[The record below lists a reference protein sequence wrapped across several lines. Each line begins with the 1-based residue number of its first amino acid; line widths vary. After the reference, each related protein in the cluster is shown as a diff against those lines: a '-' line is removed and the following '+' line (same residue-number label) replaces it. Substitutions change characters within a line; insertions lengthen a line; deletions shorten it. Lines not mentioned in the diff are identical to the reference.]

1 MKSTVSK
8 LIVFTLLQMSLI
20 QASKAQGCSAN
31 FDYEAEQLAVT
42 FIDLSSGDILTR
54 IWDFGDGSNPGID
67 PNHTYSAPGEYE
79 VCLTIGNFNPFC
91 FDTYCETIT
100 VVEYTC
106 EPAFEFTRGANNLY
120 SFTNT
125 TNVGNVTS
133 VLWEFGDGNSSS
145 AQNPTHSYSAAGTY
159 DVSLSIANG
168 SNTETKAGYVTILPL
183 TTVPYLGADG
193 GDFESNPEHFTSRSL
208 LNGKNL
214 WERGVPGSKLSTP
227 SSGVNAWK
235 TVLDTLITNLGYK
248 HRSALYTP
256 AFNLSAKYPTSYNSD
271 NDEDNS
277 SSSDKSD
284 SLYDLHDVEDF
295 SYNPTKKIHTTP
307 KLPEYI
313 WPGLKNNKFSE
324 CKIFGCQKC
333 YSLQLQNFS
342 KNRLQVL
349 FRQFLD

>member
-1 MKSTVSK
+1 
-8 LIVFTLLQMSLI
+8 MSLI

-133 VLWEFGDGNSSS
+133 VLWEFGDGNSS
-145 AQNPTHSYSAAGTY
+145 AFANPSYTYNAPGTY
-159 DVSLSIANG
+159 EVC
-168 SNTETKAGYVTILPL
+168 L
-183 TTVPYLGADG
+183 TTYDGENVCGVFCQDVNVFPLGVGDVKNRSFSIYPNPSDG
-193 GDFESNPEHFTSRSL
+193 SFELSNASAS
-208 LNGKNL
+208 GKL
-214 WERGVPGSKLSTP
+214 V
-227 SSGVNAWK
+227 
-235 TVLDTLITNLGYK
+235 IT
-248 HRSALYTP
+248 
-256 AFNLSAKYPTSYNSD
+256 
-271 NDEDNS
+271 
-277 SSSDKSD
+277 
-284 SLYDLHDVEDF
+284 LYDLSGRVISNNMVSNASTIVDLSYDVPAGIYMLDVDAENGAGETF
-295 SYNPTKKIHTTP
+295 
-307 KLPEYI
+307 
-313 WPGLKNNKFSE
+313 
-324 CKIFGCQKC
+324 
-333 YSLQLQNFS
+333 
-342 KNRLQVL
+342 RLIITQ
-349 FRQFLD
+349 